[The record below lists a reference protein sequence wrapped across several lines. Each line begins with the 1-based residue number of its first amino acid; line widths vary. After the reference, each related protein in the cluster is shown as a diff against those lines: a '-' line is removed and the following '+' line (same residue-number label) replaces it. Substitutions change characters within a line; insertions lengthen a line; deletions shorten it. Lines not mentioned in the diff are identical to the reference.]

1 MSNLINKTGLKKF
14 ADGFWT
20 KIKERYDDAFVG
32 ATLTA
37 AEKKIK
43 FAKKKGGPTVDVDLA
58 DYARLQDRNEFKQDV
73 SADNVA
79 LANNSHIGSDIV
91 FDSQNRSVGFRQ
103 LTTSAFVDDYV
114 DHIRVYVDNAN
125 DRADSTWTVWAITK
139 DANDKA
145 QDRVKKVICD
155 STTLPVNS
163 ITEGTETKKFVKIP
177 VEASFEHETYF
188 IVRCSTHKLQV
199 VRTVKQEYSSDAI
212 NMNDSQPPKTPG
224 QTINWASGG
233 NTPGNTAIMHLVGRE
248 SIGSLALKLRQTQA
262 DGSLYVKHTDCIN
275 GTEQGDK
282 AGKVVKLGAD
292 GKLHSSLMPAIAL
305 NEFFSVTADT
315 WNETAL
321 NNTTYQNGDVIFHT
335 NTQKRYLCVDTTQPF
350 DNGRFVEL
358 NSKDG
363 VVQSVNSKTGAVT
376 LRLEADDEK
385 FKLKISGTGGE
396 VVEEIPMISEQ
407 DITEILSNL
416 Q

>member
-1 MSNLINKTGLKKF
+1 MSNLINKTRLQKF
-14 ADGFWT
+14 AEDFWA
-20 KIKERYDDAFVG
+20 KIKGRYDNAFVN
-32 ATLTA
+32 AEIPA
-37 AEKKIK
+37 EEKKIK
-43 FAKKKGGPTVDVDLA
+43 FTKADNTIKNVELT
-58 DYARLQDRNEFKQDV
+58 DYARLQDRNEFKEDV

-199 VRTVKQEYSSDAI
+199 VRTVKQEYSVDAI

-233 NTPGNTAIMHLVGRE
+233 NTPGNTAIMYLVGRE
-248 SIGSLALKLRQTQA
+248 SIGSLALKLKQTQA
-262 DGSLYVKHTDCIN
+262 DSSKYVLKSETTTTSEAD
-275 GTEQGDK
+275 
-282 AGKVVKLGAD
+282 KVVRLD
-292 GKLHSSLMPAIAL
+292 NNGKLHKDMLPSIAI
-305 NEFFSVTADT
+305 NEYFSVTQFT
-315 WNETAL
+315 HQAL
-321 NNTTYQNGDVIFHT
+321 SDLAHFENGDVVVVT
-335 NTQKRYLCVDTTQPF
+335 NGGVVTKRYLCIDKEHNAGNLV
-350 DNGRFVEL
+350 NAFVEL

-363 VVQSVNSKTGAVT
+363 VVQSVNGKVGAIT
-376 LRLEADDEK
+376 LALQATDNEVKLNIGNGTDTTETAIPVISDDE
-385 FKLKISGTGGE
+385 
-396 VVEEIPMISEQ
+396 
-407 DITEILSNL
+407 ITEILSRLN
-416 Q
+416 

>member
-1 MSNLINKTGLKKF
+1 MSNLINKTRLQKF
-14 ADGFWT
+14 AEDFWA
-20 KIKERYDDAFVG
+20 KIKGRYDNAFVN
-32 ATLTA
+32 AEIPA
-37 AEKKIK
+37 EEKKIK
-43 FAKKKGGPTVDVDLA
+43 FTKADNTIKNVELT
-58 DYARLQDRNEFKQDV
+58 DYARLQDRNEFKEDV

-114 DHIRVYVDNAN
+114 DHIRVYVDNVN

-199 VRTVKQEYSSDAI
+199 VRIVKQEYSVDAI

-233 NTPGNTAIMHLVGRE
+233 NTPGNTAIMYLVGRE
-248 SIGSLALKLRQTQA
+248 SIGSLALKLKQTQA
-262 DGSLYVKHTDCIN
+262 DSSKYVLKSETTTTSEAD
-275 GTEQGDK
+275 
-282 AGKVVKLGAD
+282 KVVRLD
-292 GKLHSSLMPAIAL
+292 NNGKLHKDMLPSIAI
-305 NEFFSVTADT
+305 NEYFSVTQFT
-315 WNETAL
+315 HQAL
-321 NNTTYQNGDVIFHT
+321 SDLAHFENGDVVVVT
-335 NTQKRYLCVDTTQPF
+335 NGGVVTKRYLCIDKEHNAGNLV
-350 DNGRFVEL
+350 NAFVEL

-363 VVQSVNSKTGAVT
+363 VVQSVNGKVGAIT
-376 LRLEADDEK
+376 LALQATDNEVKLNIGNGTDTTETAIPVISDDE
-385 FKLKISGTGGE
+385 
-396 VVEEIPMISEQ
+396 
-407 DITEILSNL
+407 ITEILSRLN
-416 Q
+416 